1 LRIAEAFARAF
12 AVRGVTVVSGMAIGI
27 DAQVHRSTLDGGGL
41 TVAIL
46 GCGADVVYPRSHRW
60 LYDRISER
68 GIVASELPP
77 GARPTRWTFPYRN
90 RLLAALGDAVLV
102 VQGSNKSGALQT
114 AKWALELGRPVFSI
128 PGTIM
133 RRESEGCNTL
143 LYEGAVPALD
153 PEVTVEDFLLQT
165 RIERGKRAV
174 PGGDLGANPGHDPEL
189 AAGPEDSRQRQVLD
203 AVGRGPMTADRLAR
217 LTGLSVRE
225 VGAALGGLE
234 AAGRVIRGG
243 PGTYLR
249 ASRPP

>member
-1 LRIAEAFARAF
+1 
-12 AVRGVTVVSGMAIGI
+12 VTVISGMAMGI

-60 LYDRISER
+60 LYERISER

-77 GARPTRWTFPYRN
+77 GSRPTRWTFPYRN

-114 AKWALELGRPVFSI
+114 AKWALELGRPVFSV
-128 PGTIM
+128 PGSIM
-133 RRESEGCNTL
+133 RKDSEGCNTL
-143 LYEGAVPALD
+143 LYEGAAPALD
-153 PEVTVEDFLLQT
+153 PEVTVEDFLQQT
-165 RIERGKRAV
+165 RIERGKRRV
-174 PGGDLGANPGHDPEL
+174 PDGDPAASPAHDL
-189 AAGPEDSRQRQVLD
+189 RSAASPEDSRQRQVLD
-203 AVGRGPMTADRLAR
+203 AVGTGPMTADRLVM

-234 AAGRVIRGG
+234 AAGKVIRGG
-243 PGTYLR
+243 PGTYLL
-249 ASRPP
+249 ATRPP